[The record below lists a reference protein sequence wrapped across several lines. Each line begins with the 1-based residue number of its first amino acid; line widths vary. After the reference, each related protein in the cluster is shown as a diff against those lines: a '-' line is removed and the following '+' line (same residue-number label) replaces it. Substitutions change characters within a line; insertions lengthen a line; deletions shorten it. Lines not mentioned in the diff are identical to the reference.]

1 MKKVFL
7 LPLVLLLSFCANE
20 VKQESVVY
28 EKDSVYRAST
38 QIDTTE
44 IDSIMLKATSLLNS
58 TENSEN
64 KVRQMKK
71 IVNENKELKKEA
83 LVMKAEIISI
93 TKERDVLIE
102 EVNNH
107 KKKNLIQRVI
117 EAIKDTTNKDTT
129 KQ

>member
-7 LPLVLLLSFCANE
+7 LPLVLLLSFCANN

-28 EKDSVYRAST
+28 ERDSVYCAST

-44 IDSIMLKATSLLNS
+44 IDSLMLKATSLLNS
-58 TENSEN
+58 TKDSEN
-64 KVRQMKK
+64 KVKQMKK